1 MILEHELIQL
11 LRQKFDKVIEN
22 VKEDLAT
29 IRVGRAKPDMVEGIT
44 VPAYG
49 SWMRL
54 VELATIAVPD
64 TNMLTVTPFDRSLMG
79 VIEKAIGDSEMKLSP
94 AVSGEMI
101 RIVVPSLTQERRLD
115 FVKLLKQKTESGKI
129 MMRQVRQDV
138 KEKVD
143 ALKER
148 EDVSED
154 EVYKLLAELDKVT
167 AEYNEKVEQVSRA
180 KEMEI
185 MAV

>member
-1 MILEHELIQL
+1 MVLEHELIQL
-11 LRQKFDKVIEN
+11 LRQKFNKVIEN
-22 VKEDLAT
+22 VEEDFAT
-29 IRVGRAKPDMVEGIT
+29 IRVGRAKPDMVEGIM

-54 VELATIAVPD
+54 VELATIATPD

-79 VIEKAIGDSEMKLSP
+79 AIEKAIGDSEMKLSP

-115 FVKLLKQKTESGKI
+115 FVKLLHQKTESGKI
-129 MMRQVRQDV
+129 MMRQARQDI
-138 KEKVD
+138 KEKID

-148 EDVSED
+148 KEVSED
-154 EVYKLLAELDKVT
+154 DIFMLLADLDKIT
-167 AEYNEKVEQVSRA
+167 AEFNERVEEMSRE
-180 KEMEI
+180 KEKEV